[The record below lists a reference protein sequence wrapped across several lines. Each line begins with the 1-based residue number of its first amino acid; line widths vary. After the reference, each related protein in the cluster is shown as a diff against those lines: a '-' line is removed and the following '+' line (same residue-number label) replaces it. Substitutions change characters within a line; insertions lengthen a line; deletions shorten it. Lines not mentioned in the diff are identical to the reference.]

1 MASSD
6 RLMELMKERGMTKY
20 RLSKTAG
27 CSATTVTNW
36 LGGAEISPSYLKKL
50 SEIFDVSV
58 DYLMGFGELDLV
70 LPPNMQGAN
79 LSGAKI
85 DSQFLNYILS
95 RFSQIDQQ
103 NPRYESTRNAVLSI
117 AKSSGL
123 EEMAKSYIFEL
134 ESRNKAQKEK
144 PTPVSESGRPVN
156 IVKIAGRDGSYA
168 EKRLTD
174 EQVKAL
180 QTIIDQM
187 PEAPDDL

>member
-1 MASSD
+1 MDTLAIIKRIEFRLIEIGMDKNEFYKMSGVSSASYSQW
-6 RLMELMKERGMTKY
+6 KTGKY
-20 RLSKTAG
+20 NPSKKALEKIAH
-27 CSATTVTNW
+27 C
-36 LGGAEISPSYLKKL
+36 L
-50 SEIFDVSV
+50 DVSV

-134 ESRNKAQKEK
+134 ESRNKVQKEK
-144 PTPVSESGRPVN
+144 PTPVSESGPF
-156 IVKIAGRDGSYA
+156 
-168 EKRLTD
+168 TD
-174 EQVKAL
+174 EAVEIFDSLSDAQKEKARDYL
-180 QTIIDQM
+180 RYLKAQEDNQ
-187 PEAPDDL
+187 